1 MAKKEIKNIWGWLEQ
16 ITLIK
21 SPVSSF
27 SNKEWEEWNSYMV
40 HRFLSMNQNYL
51 DTVNIAQRF
60 NPQDKSKIYSFYK
73 EFIPKKKTWSKYIK
87 NQFKVP
93 NKELIEKLSLYY
105 GVSKREVKDYI
116 PLLAKSEL
124 LQILGEMGINEKDAK
139 KLLK

>member
-51 DTVNIAQRF
+51 ETVNVAQRF
-60 NPQDKSKIYSFYK
+60 NPQDKSKIYDFYK
-73 EFIPKKKTWSKYIK
+73 EFIPRKKTWSKYIK

-105 GVSKREVKDYI
+105 GVSKREANDYI
-116 PLLAKSEL
+116 PLMAKSEL
-124 LQILGEMGINEKDAK
+124 LQILSEMGINEKDAK